1 MRATLAPILAFTAAL
16 SFFCTMS
23 VAQQQQP
30 SQQPPFGSFER
41 ERAELMLDNVASD
54 VKKHYY
60 DPKFHGIDWDARVRE
75 AKEKIDKSTSQ
86 NAALSHIA
94 GALSALDDSHTFFL
108 PPSRPY
114 VLDYGLEFQMI
125 GDHCFVTRVR
135 PGSDAESKGIK
146 AGDEVLDVGGFQPT
160 RDNLWQMD
168 YVLHTLR
175 PQLSLRLNLKDPAGT
190 TRPVEAMAK
199 FRELRHIKDLTASGG
214 GADIWDIYRAGEEAR
229 RLQRARTQ
237 EFGDDLMILKF
248 PIFAFNQSEIEDI
261 MNRARKHKALIIDL
275 RENGGGSVETL
286 KYLAENIFEG
296 EVKIADRVSRKDTK
310 PLLEKYHSRNPYG
323 GKLAVLVDSRSASA
337 SEIFARAVQLEK
349 RGAIMGDHSS
359 GSVMESIRNSY
370 STGQGVMVFYGASI
384 TEADVIMSDGK
395 SLEHVGVIPDET
407 VLPTASDMASG
418 RDPVLAHAAETMGV
432 KMTPE
437 AAGKLFPYEWPKVE

>member
-1 MRATLAPILAFTAAL
+1 MRATLAPSFVFAATL
-16 SFFCTMS
+16 LVFCFSSF
-23 VAQQQQP
+23 AQQQP

-41 ERAELMLDNVASD
+41 ERAKLMLDNVASD

-60 DPKFHGIDWDARVRE
+60 DAKFHGIDWDARVRE

-94 GALSALDDSHTFFL
+94 GALSALDDSHTFLL

-125 GDHCFVTRVR
+125 GDGCFVTRVR

-160 RDNLWQMD
+160 RDNLWQME

-175 PQLSLRLNLKDPAGT
+175 PQLSLRLNLRDPGGT
-190 TRPVEAMAK
+190 TRPVETMAK
-199 FRELRHIKDLTASGG
+199 FRELRHIKDLTASGS

-229 RLQRARTQ
+229 HLQRARTQ

-248 PIFAFNQSEIEDI
+248 PVFAFSHSEIEDI
-261 MNRARKHKALIIDL
+261 MNRARKHKGLIIDL

-286 KYLAENIFEG
+286 KYLAENLFEKD
-296 EVKIADRVSRKDTK
+296 EKIADRVSRKDTK
-310 PLLEKYHSRNPYG
+310 PLLEKYHPHNPYG
-323 GKLAVLVDSRSASA
+323 GKLVVLVDSRSASA
-337 SEIFARAVQLEK
+337 SEIFARAVQLQK
-349 RGAIMGDHSS
+349 RGTVMGDHSS
-359 GSVMESIRNSY
+359 GSVMESVRNSY
-370 STGQGVMVFYGASI
+370 STGQGVVVFYGVSI

-395 SLEHVGVIPDET
+395 SLEHVGVIPDELA
-407 VLPTASDMASG
+407 LPTAADMASG
-418 RDPVLAHAAETMGV
+418 RDPVLAKAAEAMGV

-437 AAGKLFPYEWPKVE
+437 DAGKLFPYEWPKVE